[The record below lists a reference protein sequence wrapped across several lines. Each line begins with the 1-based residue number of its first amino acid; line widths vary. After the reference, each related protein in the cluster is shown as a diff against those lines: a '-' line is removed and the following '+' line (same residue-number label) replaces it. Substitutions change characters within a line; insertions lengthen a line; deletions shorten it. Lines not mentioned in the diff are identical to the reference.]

1 MIVHGYFKRDTS
13 MTVSPLLSD
22 IALNGYSFIPGH
34 YMTIKNYQ
42 NLLSESEFKQKTIQ
56 FEDNY
61 RMLCQQE
68 KESDSD
74 IFSVLSEI
82 RRELC

>member
-1 MIVHGYFKRDTS
+1 
-13 MTVSPLLSD
+13 
-22 IALNGYSFIPGH
+22 
-34 YMTIKNYQ
+34 MTIKNYQ